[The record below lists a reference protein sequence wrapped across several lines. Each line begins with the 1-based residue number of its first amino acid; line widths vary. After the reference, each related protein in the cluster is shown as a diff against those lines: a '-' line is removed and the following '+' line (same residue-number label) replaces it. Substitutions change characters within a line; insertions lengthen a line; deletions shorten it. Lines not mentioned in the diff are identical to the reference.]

1 MIQQLD
7 HEEIVNMSKLKN
19 SIEFSQQLQNLGL
32 LQALPQRERSNSF
45 VKSKSFK
52 QFLNN
57 QNSDSEPQKIRKNT
71 LLNMRKSQKI

>member
-57 QNSDSEPQKIRKNT
+57 QNSDNEPKKIRKNT